1 MAECDGQTTERSN
14 DGGVAEMS
22 SGPRDFF
29 SNGESRLE
37 REFEKQLT
45 SHIAKRK
52 DDPGYLDVQEEVEDS
67 GPSVTQRLVN
77 DKGDYEDRPKPVPL
91 LLLSNEESGIKIASD
106 STSPNATPYPNV
118 ANPRVFSGHHGTTR
132 RRDPI
137 NCYVAR
143 WLEQNAEAEGPGYS
157 VRCHSPILSGSIDIT
172 NFANN
177 DAAENE
183 YAAQLAEADKME
195 KFLKNNEIFNIRAIW
210 SDDVPSHERTREI
223 REEKLLTSEKVVK
236 KIPSRLVHNL
246 PWSEFFIR
254 TLFVLCAVFRT
265 RDILQEISTLEKELA
280 QRDDYIEE
288 LKDRLQSEYINDH
301 RLAIEMEELVQNV
314 RGMVDKINLLKRDN
328 EYKTKDLRAL
338 EEVYEKTIGSITKC
352 RCSKEKVTTVSADMF
367 RSSKPQDNFS
377 TMLENGDFT
386 QEFNNLFTRAKE
398 SRILAEGSKH

>member
-246 PWSEFFIR
+246 P
-254 TLFVLCAVFRT
+254 
-265 RDILQEISTLEKELA
+265 
-280 QRDDYIEE
+280 
-288 LKDRLQSEYINDH
+288 
-301 RLAIEMEELVQNV
+301 
-314 RGMVDKINLLKRDN
+314 
-328 EYKTKDLRAL
+328 
-338 EEVYEKTIGSITKC
+338 
-352 RCSKEKVTTVSADMF
+352 
-367 RSSKPQDNFS
+367 
-377 TMLENGDFT
+377 
-386 QEFNNLFTRAKE
+386 
-398 SRILAEGSKH
+398 